1 MHWPEWDRTR
11 RDYTATV
18 EDVFNADWS
27 GVAARYMEEGGAS
40 PQRLALL
47 GRPDTSDN
55 LLAQVATQLSTP
67 GRYGYR
73 PVIRHA
79 SALAN
84 WLIGEGK
91 ALDRAM
97 WAPLMQTVEAHAY
110 AAGDCL
116 LAMEATAEGGLTLT
130 PIFAHEAWAEP
141 FARAP
146 GTPRRIGWARRLESR
161 THARG
166 GQVATPQRLA
176 LSVFLVWELPDHPG
190 EEPRFFIQ
198 AAEPHKGAVG
208 PMVEADGTITPKRV
222 DIAVGDDVT
231 YIFQGHAALT
241 GEAYPWRYSDGR
253 PFIPIAW
260 YRSQYRGSL
269 WATYRSRDAFLATL
283 AMAEIGTAVNAAVR
297 AATGKT
303 VVTWG
308 LELPATTTQRA
319 GDRDTVQSI
328 DLLPQTMLALQPT
341 MAALEGNVSPTL
353 TTVEPSSNLQ
363 PQTLYLEQKRARA
376 AAALGLSGASVT
388 RSSSNPTSAAALQ
401 VSDEGRREYMAMAEP
416 LYRAADL
423 DFLSRCAALL
433 NLWGRDMQARAEGQ
447 ASGTLDSVGPAPV
460 EPGFVWTDI
469 PETGYSIEYHHPP
482 ADPNTMRAE
491 REEADWALSKGL
503 VSAVDLWMRDNPG
516 ATRDDAIRA
525 LAQVE
530 VDRADV
536 ASAVAAATTTE
547 TVPAVEAM
555 NGAQAQ
561 SFQGVLTAIR
571 LGEITP
577 AAAKQ
582 MLPLM
587 FPFIGAEVAAS
598 IVDAQAGDGVPMAP
612 TPSGPAP
619 APAPSPASPPA
630 AAPEPEDAEDDED
643 TSDPPS
649 VEVEGDDEDE
659 APLSPEAD
667 ALEDALDD
675 LSDAVEGMGT
685 EADPELLR
693 EALAA
698 VRAATERLGR
708 GRGRARRGPARA

>member
-1 MHWPEWDRTR
+1 MYPPAVDAAEAIGMHWPEWDRAR

-73 PVIRHA
+73 PVIRHP

-84 WLIGEGK
+84 WLIGDGK

-208 PMVEADGTITPKRV
+208 PAVEADGTITSKRV
-222 DIAVGDDVT
+222 DVAVGDDVT
-231 YIFQGHAALT
+231 FIFQGHPALT

-341 MAALEGNVSPTL
+341 MAALEGNVAPTL

-423 DFLSRCAALL
+423 DFLGRCAALL

-447 ASGTLDSVGPAPV
+447 TPDGAAVPV

-491 REEADWALSKGL
+491 REEADWALGKGL

-516 ATRDDAIRA
+516 ASRQDAVRA
-525 LAQVE
+525 LAQVAVDRAE
-530 VDRADV
+530 VDRAV
-536 ASAVAAATTTE
+536 AEAVAGLGVAVSASASPPG
-547 TVPAVEAM
+547 PA
-555 NGAQAQ
+555 
-561 SFQGVLTAIR
+561 
-571 LGEITP
+571 P
-577 AAAKQ
+577 APVSA
-582 MLPLM
+582 
-587 FPFIGAEVAAS
+587 
-598 IVDAQAGDGVPMAP
+598 
-612 TPSGPAP
+612 PAP
-619 APAPSPASPPA
+619 APAPALT
-630 AAPEPEDAEDDED
+630 AEDDED

-649 VEVEGDDEDE
+649 VEVEGED
-659 APLSPEAD
+659 EAD

-675 LSDAVEGMGT
+675 LSDAVEGMGA

-693 EALAA
+693 DALAA
-698 VRAATERLGR
+698 VRAATERVRR
-708 GRGRARRGPARA
+708 GRGRPGRGPARA

>member
-1 MHWPEWDRTR
+1 VYPAAVDAAEAIGMHWPEWDRAR

-73 PVIRHA
+73 PVIRHP

-84 WLIGEGK
+84 WLIGDGK

-116 LAMEATAEGGLTLT
+116 LAMEATTEGGLTLT

-208 PMVEADGTITPKRV
+208 PAVEADGTITSKRV

-231 YIFQGHAALT
+231 FIFQGHPALT
-241 GEAYPWRYSDGR
+241 GEAYPWRYTDGR
-253 PFIPIAW
+253 PFIPLAW

-423 DFLSRCAALL
+423 DFLGRCAALL

-447 ASGTLDSVGPAPV
+447 TADGGAVPV

-516 ATRDDAIRA
+516 ASRQDAVRA
-525 LAQVE
+525 LAQVAVDRAE
-530 VDRADV
+530 VDRAV
-536 ASAVAAATTTE
+536 AEAVAGLGVAVSASAS
-547 TVPAVEAM
+547 P
-555 NGAQAQ
+555 
-561 SFQGVLTAIR
+561 
-571 LGEITP
+571 
-577 AAAKQ
+577 
-582 MLPLM
+582 
-587 FPFIGAEVAAS
+587 
-598 IVDAQAGDGVPMAP
+598 
-612 TPSGPAP
+612 PAP
-619 APAPSPASPPA
+619 APTLTA
-630 AAPEPEDAEDDED
+630 EDGEDDED
-643 TSDPPS
+643 ASDPPS
-649 VEVEGDDEDE
+649 VEGDNE
-659 APLSPEAD
+659 AEAEAD

-675 LSDAVEGMGT
+675 LSDAVEGMGA

-693 EALAA
+693 DALAA
-698 VRAATERLGR
+698 VRAATERVRR
-708 GRGRARRGPARA
+708 GRGRPGRGPARA